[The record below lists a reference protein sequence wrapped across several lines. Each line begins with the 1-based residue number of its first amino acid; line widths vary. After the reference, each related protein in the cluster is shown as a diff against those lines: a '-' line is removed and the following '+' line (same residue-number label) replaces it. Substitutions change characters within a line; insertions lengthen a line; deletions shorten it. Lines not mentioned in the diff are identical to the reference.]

1 MLSIAMLPQMARLLV
16 VDDDSGMVAACAAVA
31 RRAGFAVSTAATGQ
45 AAMDVCAAGDV
56 DVAIVDVLMP
66 GMGGIEVLRRI
77 RAAQPGC
84 VVIIMTGLGDVA
96 GAVEAMRLGAHDYW
110 VKPVSV
116 QTMLDRLQRLAIG
129 ARAPGLMADTDA
141 NDERV
146 DGLDGRSPA
155 MRALFRQLRRT
166 APYARTVLIT
176 GETGTGKEVVARAL
190 HLLGPRA
197 ACPFVSLNCSALV
210 EGLTETQLFG
220 YVRGAFTGAAHS
232 TQGLFEAAHRGVLFL
247 DEVGE
252 LPLVAQAK
260 LLRVLDAGEVLR
272 VGATE
277 ARRVDVVVI
286 AATHRDLLYEVAN
299 GRFREDLF
307 YRLNVAAIRLPP
319 LRDRREDIPI
329 LAETF
334 VRQIAARVGR
344 TIDRIHPQAM
354 ELLANAEWPGN
365 IRELLNVIERA
376 CLAADGREISVAVIN
391 QCLERAV
398 RSTAPAVREGG
409 RAQGRRAPTVTRE
422 QILAALAD
430 TRGSRT
436 LAADRLAV
444 SRRALYRLM
453 KRHHLP

>member
-1 MLSIAMLPQMARLLV
+1 MMEGAIRPRLLV
-16 VDDDSGMVAACAAVA
+16 VDDDTGMVAACAAVA

-45 AAMDVCAAGDV
+45 AAMEVCATDDV

-77 RAAQPGC
+77 RTAQPGC

-116 QTMLDRLQRLAIG
+116 QTMLDRLQTLAIG
-129 ARAPGLMADTDA
+129 ARAQGLMPHTDA
-141 NDERV
+141 NDEPV
-146 DGLDGRSPA
+146 AGLDGKSPA

-166 APYARTVLIT
+166 APHARTVLIT

-190 HLLGPRA
+190 HHLGPRA
-197 ACPFVSLNCSALV
+197 ACAFVSLNCSALV

-252 LPLVAQAK
+252 LPLAAQAK
-260 LLRVLDAGEVLR
+260 LLRVLDGGEVLR

-334 VRQIAARVGR
+334 VRQIAPRVGR
-344 TIDRIHPQAM
+344 ALDRIHPEAM
-354 ELLANAEWPGN
+354 ESLVNAEWPGN

-376 CLAADGREISVAVIN
+376 CLAADEREISVAVIN
-391 QCLERAV
+391 QCLERAT
-398 RSTAPAVREGG
+398 RSTAPARREGEPV
-409 RAQGRRAPTVTRE
+409 QGRRAPVATRE
-422 QILAALAD
+422 QILSALAE

-436 LAADRLAV
+436 LAADRLAI
-444 SRRALYRLM
+444 SRRALFRLM
-453 KRHHLP
+453 KRHHLR